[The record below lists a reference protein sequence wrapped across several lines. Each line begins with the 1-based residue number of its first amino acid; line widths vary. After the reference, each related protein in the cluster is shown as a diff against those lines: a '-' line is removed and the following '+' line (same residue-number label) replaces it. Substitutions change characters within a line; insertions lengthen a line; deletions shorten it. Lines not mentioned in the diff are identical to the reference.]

1 MGQYLTT
8 EEFIRRAKRVH
19 GEKFD
24 YSKTNY
30 VSQMT
35 PVTFVCRE
43 CGKEI
48 TTTPA
53 NHLRGRGCRHC
64 ANIHKWDGRRIT
76 TEEFIRR
83 AKEVHGNTYSYDNF
97 VYLGSLTPSMVTCR
111 EHGDFPVKPNEH
123 LRGCGC
129 PRCGVERQRRAIRS
143 MNHGVGYFD
152 LENIGEMTP
161 LKIKARSYWRAML
174 QRCYDP
180 NFLESK
186 PTYKGCRVC
195 EEWLTL
201 SNFLKWFEE
210 NYKEGYELDKDLLSG
225 KENKVYSPNTCCF
238 LPHELNGLICRCNGL
253 RGMLPIGVRKAA
265 KGKYKAELR
274 KTMKKFTFGVF
285 DTPQEAFAAYKREKE
300 AYIKELAQKHYDAG
314 NINERVYEAFINYK
328 VEITD

>member
-24 YSKTNY
+24 YSKTYY

-53 NHLRGRGCRHC
+53 NHLRGCGCRHC
-64 ANIHKWDGRRIT
+64 ANIHRWDGRRIT

-83 AKEVHGNTYSYDNF
+83 AKEVHGDTYSYDNF

-111 EHGDFPVKPNEH
+111 EHGDFPITPSDH
-123 LRGCGC
+123 LKGHGCSK
-129 PRCGVERQRRAIRS
+129 CGTERQRRAIRS

-152 LENIGEMTP
+152 LENVGEMTP

-174 QRCYDP
+174 QRCYDKK
-180 NFLESK
+180 FLEK
-186 PTYKGCRVC
+186 HPTYQGCYVC
-195 EEWLTL
+195 EEWLTF
-201 SNFLKWFEE
+201 SNFLKWFEK

-225 KENKVYSPNTCCF
+225 KENKIYSPETCCF

-253 RGMLPIGVRKAA
+253 RRDGLPIGVRKNNRS
-265 KGKYKAELR
+265 YSAELR
-274 KTMKKFTFGVF
+274 KTMKTVKVGHFPTIE
-285 DTPQEAFAAYKREKE
+285 EAFNAYKEAKE
-300 AYIKELAQKHYDAG
+300 AYIKELAQKHFDSG
-314 NINERVYEAFINYK
+314 NINKKVYDAFINYK